1 MAESDPIKFQKALKD
16 APYPTD
22 REKLVEVA
30 KKNKAGRDVVDKI
43 SHLPDKQYETPAD
56 VQKAVFGK
64 E

>member
-1 MAESDPIKFQKALKD
+1 MAESDPIKFQRALKG

-30 KKNKAGRDVVDKI
+30 KKNKAGNDVVDKL
-43 SHLPDKQYETPAD
+43 SHLPDSKYETPAD
-56 VQKAVFGK
+56 VQKAVFGS